1 MRRVGG
7 EEGSE
12 DILSGE
18 EGGSR
23 GRGRGGVDRARQER
37 WPKKGVERR
46 RVEVEENVV
55 EKSRGEEKMD
65 GFLEQVGRS
74 RLVGG
79 VVAERGRW
87 RRMRRVAGEVEEGS
101 QV

>member
-1 MRRVGG
+1 MEKKAGAEGG
-7 EEGSE
+7 EEG
-12 DILSGE
+12 
-18 EGGSR
+18 GG
-23 GRGRGGVDRARQER
+23 ATQER

-87 RRMRRVAGEVEEGS
+87 RRMRRVAGGVEEGS

>member
-1 MRRVGG
+1 M
-7 EEGSE
+7 
-12 DILSGE
+12 
-18 EGGSR
+18 
-23 GRGRGGVDRARQER
+23 A
-37 WPKKGVERR
+37 KKGVERR
-46 RVEVEENVV
+46 RVEVDENVV

-79 VVAERGRW
+79 VVAEWGRW
-87 RRMRRVAGEVEEGS
+87 RRMRRVAGGVEEGS